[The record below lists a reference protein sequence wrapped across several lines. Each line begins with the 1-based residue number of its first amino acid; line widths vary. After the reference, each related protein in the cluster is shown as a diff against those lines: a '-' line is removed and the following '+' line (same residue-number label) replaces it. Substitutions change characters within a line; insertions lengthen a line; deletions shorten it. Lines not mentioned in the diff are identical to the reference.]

1 MHERLGI
8 DGETCHIQILHAL
21 LILFC
26 WVWIRTGQI
35 LTAVAQVIDLKT
47 IKTTHTGLCSHV
59 YSFHF
64 NTHTLVLLQN
74 LALSQMYEG
83 FPTGYF
89 SS

>member
-1 MHERLGI
+1 MKSLGI
-8 DGETCHIQILHAL
+8 DGETCHVQILRAL
-21 LILFC
+21 LILFS

-47 IKTTHTGLCSHV
+47 THMGLCSHV

-64 NTHTLVLLQN
+64 NTHTPVLLQN

-83 FPTGYF
+83 FPNGYF